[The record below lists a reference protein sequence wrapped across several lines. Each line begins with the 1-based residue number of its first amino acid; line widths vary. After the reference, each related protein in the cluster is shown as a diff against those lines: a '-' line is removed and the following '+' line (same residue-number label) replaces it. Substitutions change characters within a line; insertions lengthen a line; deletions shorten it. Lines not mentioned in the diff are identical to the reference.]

1 MRLLDLFCGAGG
13 AATGYAR
20 AGWEV
25 VGVDIRPQPRYPF
38 RFFRADAM
46 RVGLGGFDAIH
57 ASPPC
62 QAYSQAGAVH
72 NKQHPDLVGPVR
84 ERLQATGLP
93 WVIENVM
100 QAPVRPDLLLCGTMF
115 GLETIRHRLF
125 ESNVELGRSPTWCN
139 CRRMALSGQ
148 VFNLHN
154 AAQRRLYMATHGY
167 TSVAKALRESL
178 GVPWMS
184 MDEAQEAIPP
194 AYTEFVGRRLL
205 GER

>member
-1 MRLLDLFCGAGG
+1 MLDLFCGAGG
-13 AATGYAR
+13 ASVGYHR
-20 AGWEV
+20 AGFEV
-25 VGVDIRPQPRYPF
+25 VGVDIRRQPRYPY
-38 RFFRADAM
+38 RFVRADAM
-46 RVGLGGFDAIH
+46 TMPLSGFDAIH

-72 NKQHPDLVGPVR
+72 NKVHPDLVGPIR
-84 ERLQATGLP
+84 DRLIEQGTP

-100 QAPVRPDLLLCGTMF
+100 LAPVRPDLLLCGTMF
-115 GLETIRHRLF
+115 GLDTIRHRLF
-125 ESNVELGRSPTWCN
+125 ESSLPLGLSPTWCN

-154 AAQRRLYMATHGY
+154 AAQRKLYMETHGY

-178 GVPWMS
+178 GVTWMS

-194 AYTEFVGRRLL
+194 AYTEFIGRRLMEAL
-205 GER
+205 S